1 MKKIFWFSI
10 ISGAT
15 LVVLIIAFVMSLAI
29 ILSAR
34 VENTA
39 PDISSATAST
49 AQPAPKDISREIL
62 LIFDGDDCFMS
73 QLNVTN
79 DGELQFSTL
88 FPNGRIGDLSLKEYI
103 DKNTPDEAVASICGK
118 SAHFIKISPKN
129 FTEITDRYGGL
140 VYNEGNGREVM
151 LTGAQGLTAL
161 NGATF
166 TDFVVQIVS
175 KVQSRD
181 LYDLFLYV
189 SNNTQNNLS
198 YITFHDIFKKEN
210 TG

>member
-62 LIFDGDDCFMS
+62 LIFDGDDCFIS

-79 DGELQFSTL
+79 DGELQFSTNVESFNSIL
-88 FPNGRIGDLSLKEYI
+88 CLDGKGKIDFNGEKFEISKGDSY
-103 DKNTPDEAVASICGK
+103 
-118 SAHFIKISPKN
+118 FIPANLGMYSVSGN
-129 FTEITDRYGGL
+129 LEI
-140 VYNEGNGREVM
+140 
-151 LTGAQGLTAL
+151 
-161 NGATF
+161 
-166 TDFVVQIVS
+166 IVS
-175 KVQSRD
+175 KI
-181 LYDLFLYV
+181 
-189 SNNTQNNLS
+189 N
-198 YITFHDIFKKEN
+198 
-210 TG
+210 